1 MKPFSIPCLG
11 GGSLCSLQATLMVMK
26 VVGMVLIK
34 VIMMSMRRCEAIGL
48 RVVHGGVPGT
58 RLNIRALTSD
68 KR

>member
-1 MKPFSIPCLG
+1 
-11 GGSLCSLQATLMVMK
+11 
-26 VVGMVLIK
+26 LIK